1 MEKNTFATSVFVQTH
16 PTRAFE
22 YLRRLENLNEWTLGS
37 RMVARID
44 DDTWMG
50 TASGYQSMLC
60 YHVRTLEHPVFRA
73 IEWQCG
79 YRYDE
84 YFKQYPVLLLPP
96 DYLDPMSEEQGT
108 YLHWVSVIDPARRTP
123 MIMEGIQA
131 VHRFEAR
138 ALKAALERR
147 EGLSQAAHGRFRVET
162 DTIYIDASM
171 ELASEYVA
179 DVRTLPEWSPLFRP
193 EGEPACEQG
202 RFRDEYDRPV
212 SVSFRAHRLSDYALV
227 EQDYHDAQSGFLQRC
242 PVLLIPSERAFGAG
256 ARGVLLHRLTFWDPR
271 RPAEHGRL
279 QIEDFGAESMALKRR
294 LEAKAGHLDSFARG
308 MSYAPLDPAPVA
320 SENAGGTPPDV
331 FSPEFVRDPYPLYR
345 IMRDQHPL
353 YFHPQAQA
361 WILSRYQDVH
371 VALTDPVFT
380 TRSYAAQTEPLLG
393 KTIIQLDGREHS
405 IQRNLL
411 QPSFRAGSI
420 QTRFVPLIERTVR
433 ELVDGFRWRDGAD
446 LMADFVTQFP
456 VRIMAGILGLPATDL
471 DRFRAWY
478 SALIHGALNLTRDPD
493 VARAAE
499 HARDQLDAY
508 LRPLIRERRSSP
520 KDDLLSQLA
529 TAEIEGTR
537 LSDDEITRFGMLL
550 VFAAGE
556 TTEKAL
562 ATTLRNLIAHPV
574 QLERVR
580 ADRSLLPQAIA
591 ESFRFTAPTHMV
603 PRKTCAIVK
612 VSGGT
617 LPAEA
622 EVMCF
627 LGAANRDE
635 RRFTRADEFDIFR
648 AENEGERAPTGQTA
662 HLAFGA
668 GRHFC
673 LGAILSKIELEIAIN
688 QLLDAFPRLR
698 FVDDVVPPDVGLF
711 LRCPAAL
718 PVSFT
723 ESRQG
728 AMDLGTASPR

>member
-1 MEKNTFATSVFVQTH
+1 MERNTFATSVFVQTDSE
-16 PTRAFE
+16 RAFE

-37 RMVARID
+37 RMVERID
-44 DDTWMG
+44 EDTWMG

-60 YHVRTLEHPVFRA
+60 YHVRTLEHPQIRA

-84 YFKQYPVLLLPP
+84 YFKQYPVLVLPADYP
-96 DYLDPMSEEQGT
+96 DPASGERGS
-108 YLHWVSVIDPARRTP
+108 YLHWVSVIDPLRRTP

-138 ALKAALERR
+138 GLKAALERR
-147 EGLSQAAHGRFRVET
+147 EGLKEAARGRFHIDT
-162 DTIYIDASM
+162 DTIYIDAPMSTV
-171 ELASEYVA
+171 AEYAA
-179 DVRTLPEWSPLFRP
+179 DVRTLSEWSPLFRP
-193 EGEPACEQG
+193 EGDPARERGC
-202 RFRDEYDRPV
+202 FRDEYDRQV
-212 SVSFRAHRLSDYALV
+212 QVSFRAHQLSDYVLI
-227 EQDYHDAQSGFLQRC
+227 EQDYHDVQSGTVQRC

-256 ARGVLLHRLTFWDPR
+256 ARGVLLHRLTFWDEQR
-271 RPAEHGRL
+271 RPEHGRV

-294 LEAKAGHLDSFARG
+294 LEARVGNLESFARG
-308 MSYAPLDPAPVA
+308 MSYVPDERELVDATMSSGA
-320 SENAGGTPPDV
+320 PPDI
-331 FSPEFVRDPYPLYR
+331 FSPAFVADPYPLYR
-345 IMRDQHPL
+345 VMRDQYPL
-353 YFHPQAQA
+353 YFHPQARA
-361 WILSRYQDVH
+361 WILSRYEDVH
-371 VALTDPVFT
+371 AALTDPNFT

-420 QTRFVPLIERTVR
+420 QTRFVPLIESTVR
-433 ELVDGFRWRDGAD
+433 ELVDGFRHRGEAE

-456 VRIMAGILGLPATDL
+456 VRIMAGLLGLPVADHE
-471 DRFRAWY
+471 RFRAWY

-499 HARDQLDAY
+499 HARDQLDSY
-508 LRPLIRERRSSP
+508 LRPLICERRSVP
-520 KDDLLSQLA
+520 GDDLLSQLGA
-529 TAEIEGTR
+529 AEVDGTR
-537 LSDDEITRFGMLL
+537 LTDDEITRFGMLL

-562 ATTLRNLIAHPV
+562 ATALRNLIAHPT

-580 ADRSLLPQAIA
+580 ADRSLLPQAIT
-591 ESFRFTAPTHMV
+591 ESFRYTAPTHMV
-603 PRKTCAIVK
+603 PRRTRAAVK
-612 VSGGT
+612 VSGGK

-635 RRFTRADEFDIFR
+635 RRFARADAFEIDR
-648 AENEGERAPTGQTA
+648 SDSDGERAPTGPAA

-673 LGAILSKIELEIAIN
+673 LGAVLSKFELEIAIN
-688 QLLDAFPRLR
+688 HLLDTCPNLS
-698 FVDDVVPPDVGLF
+698 FVDGVIPPDVGLF

-718 PVSFT
+718 PVTFT
-723 ESRQG
+723 K
-728 AMDLGTASPR
+728 LP